1 MMKTLAMLLM
11 LTCTSCVICTA
22 PMSVS
27 WRSNTSQQYATT
39 DGKNDKEADA
49 NNVNADKSSEL
60 KSAVSTSSGNSSA
73 SGEKGHQKDSE
84 KDSAHSDKG
93 SASVN
98 ADSASA
104 NSKTTT
110 KTEEQK

>member
-1 MMKTLAMLLM
+1 M

-49 NNVNADKSSEL
+49 NAVNADKSSEL
-60 KSAVSTSSGNSSA
+60 KSAVSTSSGDASA
-73 SGEKGHQKDSE
+73 SGEKRTQKVSQDNA
-84 KDSAHSDKG
+84 KN
-93 SASVN
+93 SASEAVSN
-98 ADSASA
+98 TENKD
-104 NSKTTT
+104 TT
-110 KTEEQK
+110 K